1 MQLRLGPAA
10 SALYATRC
18 DRAILKS
25 ETSYDC
31 GMNRLRRIRLCA
43 KPLGRHAATA
53 LLMLWTTGVSAQL
66 PSGAGQTAT
75 PESATGRVVN
85 AVSGAPIPRVLVQL
99 GAVSTFTD
107 HDGTFTLAD
116 LPSGSSTVE
125 LTKPGFFTSPEHTDP
140 PGISVTAAQLALPLE
155 LRLYPEALLTGTVVG
170 QDDTPMSGVQVTAR
184 RLATDDLVRRFE
196 TVTSVETDSHGAFRL
211 AVPAGDYQVVT
222 QFVVKAPETGMAI
235 LPAVFPAGPGG
246 GTVHVGSGEQQQIE
260 LRPHTGVPHTVGLS
274 VGGVSDERSPVLT
287 VSTANGAVWQ
297 IGAESEADQMT
308 VRLPAGSYHLSL
320 RANEGDTVS
329 FGEARLTVPDHN
341 LVGVPVQLA
350 PVAAIPVEVI
360 ADAHATA
367 AAPSPQE
374 LGLQLLP
381 EQQEHAL
388 RREDTI
394 HVQIRAGRGAVLQP
408 APGRFRLATAARG
421 RWYVESA
428 RYGGAEVLGQ
438 ALTVTA
444 GSGSSPL
451 QLVVNDATG
460 SLDGQVTAG
469 DSAASAWVDLI
480 PTFPSAVP
488 MLTVRSAS
496 DGSFSLSSM
505 EPGTYLAM
513 ALEHRTG
520 ADLGDA
526 AVRNELGLRTQTVTV
541 QAGVKA
547 TVAVEVSRGSSGP

>member
-1 MQLRLGPAA
+1 MDRLH
-10 SALYATRC
+10 R
-18 DRAILKS
+18 ILMCRTLFVTQVVS
-25 ETSYDC
+25 
-31 GMNRLRRIRLCA
+31 
-43 KPLGRHAATA
+43 A
-53 LLMLWTTGVSAQL
+53 LLMLWTAVLGAQL
-66 PSGAGQTAT
+66 PSGAAQATT
-75 PESATGRVVN
+75 PESAAGRVIN
-85 AVSGAPIPRVLVQL
+85 AISGAPIPRVLVQL
-99 GAVSTFTD
+99 GSTSTFTD
-107 HDGTFTLAD
+107 HDGTFLLSD
-116 LPSGSSTVE
+116 LPSGAGTVE

-140 PGISVTAAQLALPLE
+140 PGIGVTPAQLAVPLE

-170 QDDTPMSGVQVTAR
+170 QDGAPLSGVQVTAR

-211 AVPAGDYQVVT
+211 AVPAGDYQVAT
-222 QFVVKAPETGMAI
+222 QYIATAPETGMAI
-235 LPAVFPAGPGG
+235 LPAVFPAGAGG
-246 GTVHVGSGEQQQIE
+246 GTMHVGSGEQQQLE

-274 VGGVSDERSPVLT
+274 VGGLSDERSPVLT
-287 VSTANGAVWQ
+287 LSTANGAVWQ
-297 IGAESEADQMT
+297 MGAESEADQMT

-320 RANEGDTVS
+320 RANERDTVS

-341 LVGVPVQLA
+341 IAGVPVQLA
-350 PVAAIPVEVI
+350 PVAAIPVEVT
-360 ADAHATA
+360 ADVHATA

-381 EQQEHAL
+381 EQQEHVS

-394 HVQIRAGRGAVLQP
+394 RVQTRAGRGAVLQP
-408 APGRFRLATAARG
+408 TPGQFRLAAAPRG
-421 RWYVESA
+421 SWYVESA
-428 RYGGAEVLGQ
+428 SYGGAEILGQ

-451 QLVVNDATG
+451 QLVVNNVMG
-460 SLDGQVTAG
+460 SLDGQVTSG
-469 DSAASAWVDLI
+469 GSSTSAWVDLI

-488 MLTVRSAS
+488 VVTVRSAS
-496 DGSFSLSSM
+496 DGSFSVPSM

-520 ADLGDA
+520 ADLGNA
-526 AVRNELGLRTQTVTV
+526 AVRNELGLRMQTVTV